1 MIHITDGTILNKT
14 EHGDRWQAVLV
25 SDEEPE
31 NLELS
36 GVDVEGMNNSDILA
50 VGSVLV
56 TPSKDYIAMEDGVF
70 TQKG

>member
-1 MIHITDGTILNKT
+1 MIHITDGKILNKT
-14 EHGDRWQAVLV
+14 EDGDRWQAVLV

-36 GVDVEGMNNSDILA
+36 GVDVEEMNNSDILA